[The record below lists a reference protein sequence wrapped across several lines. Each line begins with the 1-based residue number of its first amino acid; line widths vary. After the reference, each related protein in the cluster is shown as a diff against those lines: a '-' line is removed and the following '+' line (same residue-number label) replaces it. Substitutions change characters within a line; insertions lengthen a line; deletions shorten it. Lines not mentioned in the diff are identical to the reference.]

1 MDEMTIIFSAFL
13 NGMGIVFT
21 VPVFSAMMI
30 GIVAGMIVGLIPGL
44 GGLVAH
50 ILLIP
55 FALQLGDPLAAIAML
70 LGVYAVTSQTDSIP
84 AVMLG
89 VPGTAAALATSLD
102 GYPMAKRGEA
112 GRALSASYFASI
124 FGTLVATV
132 IFILFLPLLRALVTK
147 FSSPEFFMMVVLGLV
162 MAASL
167 SGRSQ
172 ARGLLMA
179 GLGLILSTVGQAPGT
194 GDPRFIGPFLYLWE
208 GVPIIPVLLGLFG
221 VPEIIDL
228 AARNRSIATS
238 APVKKVSGLWL
249 GMVDCVKDWWLIL
262 RCSVIGVV
270 TGFIPGLGGTV
281 AEWMCYAN
289 AVASDKDK
297 DSFGKGNVRGII
309 APETGTAA
317 HLPGA
322 VIPTVAFGVPGNP
335 PMAVLLGVFVILGV
349 RPGQEMLT
357 YKLDETFMMVN
368 VITVGNIIAAAL
380 CLVFQKYLV
389 KLCYVRASLMVPFI
403 LAAMVIGA
411 GFSRL
416 SLGDIAFFAG
426 AGIAGYVFKH
436 LDWPRVPLV
445 MGLILG
451 GIAEPYFFASIDRYG
466 ISWLYARPI
475 VLVLEVM
482 IIFMLFSTP
491 IKAFAARLWKS
502 GVRSEGSKHGDN
514 T

>member
-1 MDEMTIIFSAFL
+1 MNELAVILSAFTS
-13 NGMGIVFT
+13 GMGIVFT
-21 VPVFSAMMI
+21 FDVFGAMMI

-55 FALQLGDPLAAIAML
+55 FALQMGDPLAAIAML
-70 LGVYAVTSQTDSIP
+70 LGVYAVTVQTDSIP

-102 GYPMAKRGEA
+102 GYPMSKRGEA
-112 GRALSASYFASI
+112 GRALASSYFGSI
-124 FGTLVATV
+124 FGTLAATV
-132 IFILFLPLLRALVTK
+132 IFILFLPLLRALVNN

-208 GVPIIPVLLGLFG
+208 GLPIIPVLLGLFG

-228 AARNRSIATS
+228 AARNKSIATS
-238 APVKKVSGLWL
+238 KPVEKISGLWL
-249 GMVDCVKDWWLIL
+249 GMMDCVRNWWLVL
-262 RCSVIGVV
+262 RCSAIGVV
-270 TGFIPGLGGTV
+270 TGFIPGLGGNV
-281 AEWMCYAN
+281 AEWMCYAS
-289 AVASDKDK
+289 AVSGDKNPEHEY
-297 DSFGKGNVRGII
+297 GKGNVRGII

-322 VIPTVAFGVPGNP
+322 IIPTVAFGVPGNP
-335 PMAVLLGVFVILGV
+335 PMAVLLGIFVVLGV
-349 RPGQEMLT
+349 RPGRDMLT

-368 VITVGNIIAAAL
+368 VVTVANIIAAVL
-380 CLVFQKYLV
+380 CLVFQRWLV
-389 KLCYVRASLMVPFI
+389 KLCFVRASLLVPFI
-403 LAAMVIGA
+403 LAAMVLGSS
-411 GFSRL
+411 FSNL
-416 SLGDIAFFAG
+416 SMGDVGFFAA
-426 AGIAGYVFKH
+426 AGLAGYIFKH
-436 LDWPRVPLV
+436 MDWPRVPMV

-451 GIAEPYFFASIDRYG
+451 GIAEPYFFAAWDRYG
-466 ISWLYARPI
+466 LTWLYERPI
-475 VLVLEVM
+475 VLVLEAL
-482 IIFMLFSTP
+482 ILFTLFSKP
-491 IKAFAARLWKS
+491 IRRILAATFAKKNQAD
-502 GVRSEGSKHGDN
+502 V
-514 T
+514 

>member
-1 MDEMTIIFSAFL
+1 MGELAVIFDAFL
-13 NGMGIVFT
+13 SGMGIVFSPT
-21 VPVFSAMMI
+21 VFGAMMV
-30 GIVAGMIVGLIPGL
+30 GIVAGMFVGLIPGL

-55 FALQLGDPLAAIAML
+55 FALQMGDPLAAIAML
-70 LGVYAVTSQTDSIP
+70 LGVYAVTVQTDSIP

-102 GYPMAKRGEA
+102 GYPMSKRGEA
-112 GRALSASYFASI
+112 GRALASSYFGSI

-132 IFILFLPLLRALVTK
+132 IFILFLPLLRALVTQ

-208 GVPIIPVLLGLFG
+208 GLPIIPILLGLFG

-228 AARNRSIATS
+228 AARNRSIAGSKAVEKIT
-238 APVKKVSGLWL
+238 GLWD
-249 GMVDCVKDWWLIL
+249 GMWDCLRNWWLVV
-262 RCSVIGVV
+262 RCSAIGVV
-270 TGFIPGLGGTV
+270 TGFIPGLGGNV
-281 AEWMCYAN
+281 AEWMCYAT
-289 AVASDKDK
+289 AVSSDKNPEHDY
-297 DSFGKGNVRGII
+297 GKGNVRGII

-322 VIPTVAFGVPGNP
+322 IIPTVAFGVPGNP
-335 PMAVLLGVFVILGV
+335 PMAVLLGIFVVLGV

-357 YKLDETFMMVN
+357 TKLDETFMMVN
-368 VITVGNIIAAAL
+368 VVTVGNIIAAAL
-380 CLVFQKYLV
+380 CLVFQRWLV
-389 KLCYVRASLMVPFI
+389 KLCFVRASLLVPFI
-403 LAAMVIGA
+403 LAAMIVGSS
-411 GFSRL
+411 FSNL
-416 SLGDIAFFAG
+416 SLGDIGFFAG
-426 AGIAGYVFKH
+426 AGLAGYIFKH
-436 LDWPRVPLV
+436 MDWPRVPMV

-451 GIAEPYFFASIDRYG
+451 GIAEPYFFAAWDRYG
-466 ISWLYARPI
+466 LTWLYERPI
-475 VLVLEVM
+475 VLVLEAL
-482 IIFMLFSTP
+482 ILFMLFSKP
-491 IKAFAARLWKS
+491 IRRAVSARFGKKA
-502 GVRSEGSKHGDN
+502 VTHD
-514 T
+514 

>member
-1 MDEMTIIFSAFL
+1 MGELAIIFAAFVD
-13 NGMGIVFT
+13 GMQIVFT
-21 VPVFSAMMI
+21 GSVFSAMMI
-30 GIVAGMIVGLIPGL
+30 GIIAGMVVGLIPGL

-55 FALQLGDPLAAIAML
+55 FALQMDDPLAAIAML
-70 LGVYAVTSQTDSIP
+70 LGVYAVTVQTDSIP

-102 GYPMAKRGEA
+102 GYPMSKRGEA
-112 GRALSASYFASI
+112 GRALSASYFGSI

-132 IFILFLPLLRALVTK
+132 LFILFLPLLRALVSQ

-167 SGRSQ
+167 SGKSQ

-208 GVPIIPVLLGLFG
+208 GIPIIPILLGLFG

-228 AARNRSIATS
+228 AARNKSIANS
-238 APVKKVSGLWL
+238 APVEKISGLWQ
-249 GMVDCVKDWWLIL
+249 GFWDCVANWWLIV

-270 TGFIPGLGGTV
+270 TGFIPGLGGNV
-281 AEWMCYAN
+281 AEWMCYAT
-289 AVASDKDK
+289 ALSSDKDPQYEY
-297 DSFGKGNVRGII
+297 GKGNVRGII

-322 VIPTVAFGVPGNP
+322 IIPTVAFGVPGNP
-335 PMAVLLGVFVILGV
+335 PMAVLLGIFVVLGV

-357 YKLDETFMMVN
+357 TKLDETFMMVN
-368 VITVGNIIAAAL
+368 VVTVGNIIAAVL
-380 CLVFQKYLV
+380 CLVFQRWLV
-389 KLCYVRASLMVPFI
+389 KLCFVRASLLVPFI
-403 LAAMVIGA
+403 LAAMVVGA
-411 GFSRL
+411 SFSRL
-416 SLGDIAFFAG
+416 SLGDIGFFAA
-426 AGIAGYVFKH
+426 AGLAGYIFKH
-436 LDWPRVPLV
+436 MDWPRVPMV

-451 GIAEPYFFASIDRYG
+451 GIAEPYFFAAWDRYG
-466 ISWLYARPI
+466 VTWMYERPI
-475 VLVLEVM
+475 VLALEAL
-482 IIFMLFSTP
+482 IIFMLFSKP
-491 IKAFAARLWKS
+491 IRRAVSNKVKRAKASAKS
-502 GVRSEGSKHGDN
+502 
-514 T
+514 